1 MAGVDDEVRVA
12 VADASP
18 LFRRGVRSAL
28 ADAPGVV
35 LIGEPADADG
45 VLALPGSFV
54 CLWDASL
61 DDADLSEVRRI
72 RAARGDIAFVVVGRE
87 GAPLDISVALGSG
100 VLGVID
106 REVDED
112 VLVRV
117 LRAASEGRSDLAAGE
132 RGALWE
138 QAATAAR
145 GNVPALT
152 RRERQVLELMGRGL
166 GNRAIADELFISE
179 NTVKNHVRSLH
190 EKLQV
195 HSRTEAVVRAAQE
208 GIVEIGS
215 RGAV

>member
-1 MAGVDDEVRVA
+1 MAHVDDEVRVA

-18 LFRRGVRSAL
+18 LFRRGVCSVL

-35 LIGEPADADG
+35 VIGEPADTDA
-45 VLALPGSFV
+45 VIATPGAFV

-61 DDADLSEVRRI
+61 DDAALCGVSRV
-72 RAARGDIAFVVVGRE
+72 RAARDDIAFVVVGRE
-87 GAPLDISVALGSG
+87 GVPLDISAALGSG
-100 VLGVID
+100 ALGVID
-106 REVDED
+106 RDIDED
-112 VLVRV
+112 VLLRV
-117 LRAASEGRSDLAAGE
+117 LRAAAAGRSDLAAGV

-145 GNVPALT
+145 GSVPALT